1 VRHFGAGEKPVRGMF
16 STTFDV
22 LQASSTYLG
31 YMLEESV
38 RDRAGYPI
46 ERSME
51 SPIAKREKGF
61 EPGRW

>member
-1 VRHFGAGEKPVRGMF
+1 MS

-22 LQASSTYLG
+22 LQASNTYLG
-31 YMLEESV
+31 YMLEESA

-51 SPIAKREKGF
+51 SPIAKKEKGF
-61 EPGRW
+61 